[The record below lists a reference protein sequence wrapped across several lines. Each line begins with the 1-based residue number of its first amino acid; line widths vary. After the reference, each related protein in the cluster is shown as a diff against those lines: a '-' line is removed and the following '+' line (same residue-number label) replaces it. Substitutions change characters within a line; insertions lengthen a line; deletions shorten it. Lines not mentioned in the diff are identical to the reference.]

1 MVLLTVVV
9 VSLVVLGLVLLVML
23 LVLLLLLVYA
33 TLINDEVKGDVLS
46 VVAVASE
53 LLLGLVLM
61 CQC

>member
-1 MVLLTVVV
+1 M
-9 VSLVVLGLVLLVML
+9 VLGLVLLVML

-46 VVAVASE
+46 VVAVASG
-53 LLLGLVLM
+53 LVLGLVLI